1 MSRCWS
7 CWRQAEF
14 QWSPGQ
20 APARSNTLNKHEVCR
35 QIDRFKIIVYS
46 INLPNTSWCVICF
59 CVISLINSENLITA
73 AQHMPH
79 TEGVTGSL
87 TATRL
92 ENKMFPVTK
101 GRDISGGDEVTTV
114 PKVDSVLS
122 VNGWQYPNR
131 LAQFT
136 RLLSYQHCRLNVN
149 LDTIV
154 STARNWLMHVFEIK
168 LICLFKKQC
177 WNRVEV
183 EFTGTTNSKCFA
195 PFNKTYLKF
204 FIWAKTD
211 FFSHSCRALH
221 PTTNACLFSHFRA
234 VRSCVF
240 TLL

>member
-1 MSRCWS
+1 
-7 CWRQAEF
+7 
-14 QWSPGQ
+14 
-20 APARSNTLNKHEVCR
+20 
-35 QIDRFKIIVYS
+35 
-46 INLPNTSWCVICF
+46 
-59 CVISLINSENLITA
+59 
-73 AQHMPH
+73 MPH
-79 TEGVTGSL
+79 TVGVTGSL
-87 TATRL
+87 TAIRL

-211 FFSHSCRALH
+211 FFPFLQSSTSDYKCESFLTLSCDQVMCVYSVI
-221 PTTNACLFSHFRA
+221 TNHVP
-234 VRSCVF
+234 VRPGRRWSTEPAWPFCDP
-240 TLL
+240 